1 MNSGQQQTRN
11 CENAKHSWQ
20 SLSFNSLRLLRYARK
35 DGMLGLFFSMLLLT
49 SCQSLF
55 DKLEGVGKPPPLAK
69 LENPTKDYAKPIT
82 WPLPES
88 PIPAKQANSLWQPG
102 ARAFF
107 RDGRAAR
114 VGDILRVKINITD
127 QAEFDNNTTSTRSDT
142 DTVAAPSLFG
152 LQNKLKLL
160 PGSPSPSS
168 LENINASNNLQ
179 GNVTAKRKETVQTQV
194 AASIVQVLP
203 NGNFVISGKQEFL
216 MNYDIREVSIK
227 GIVRPQDIDSAN
239 TIDSTQIAEAR
250 ITYGGRG
257 QNMDAQQKRWG
268 SQAID
273 AISPF

>member
-1 MNSGQQQTRN
+1 MKKLKITNHNQLAINKRIACYFPLAALILLSGCAT
-11 CENAKHSWQ
+11 
-20 SLSFNSLRLLRYARK
+20 
-35 DGMLGLFFSMLLLT
+35 
-49 SCQSLF
+49 LF
-55 DKLEGVGKPPPLAK
+55 DKLDAIGKPPPLAK
-69 LENPTKDYAKPIT
+69 VKDPTADPDYKAIT

-88 PIPAKQANSLWQPG
+88 PLPQQPESNSLWQPG

-114 VGDILRVKINITD
+114 VGDILRIKINITD
-127 QAEFDNNTTSTRSDT
+127 QAEFDNNTTSNRTT
-142 DTVAAPSLFG
+142 AENEAASSVSGLINRFHILPNTATPPSL
-152 LQNKLKLL
+152 LKVT
-160 PGSPSPSS
+160 G
-168 LENINASNNLQ
+168 SNNHQ

-194 AASIVQVLP
+194 AAMITQVLP

-227 GIVRPQDIDSAN
+227 GVVRPQDIDSAN

-257 QNMDAQQKRWG
+257 QNMDTQQRRWG
-268 SQAID
+268 SQVIE